1 MMGKEPSRIE
11 WKNLF
16 AAAKR
21 FKQHECWKYMW
32 DSDVFGVKNPETG
45 KIGYC
50 CVMGRNGEH
59 FGLGVYKGSVGLE
72 GLLKVLNDEVHATGL
87 NALHVQHCLMASFE
101 DRKYIDKKDYA
112 LIKKLG
118 LSFRGRNAWP
128 QFRDYTPGFHPWYIS
143 SDDARFLTIALDQ
156 TIQMAERMKEDPDLV
171 YPEDDDF
178 TYLVRVPQ
186 KKNDGDFV
194 WKDSWL
200 TPTPVKEKFMVINLE
215 ENTELQQCL
224 KEMKQLYKQRDA
236 IWEVGVSYYPQPVQ
250 DTKGERPFY
259 PKMMMLADHRSRM
272 ILSFAMGE
280 KDQYRDSF
288 IHEFLSFLDRFKML
302 PKKIMASDEEFLRLF
317 QPMTDKLG
325 IELVQTNNLEAIGDI
340 EHSMNSFF

>member
-1 MMGKEPSRIE
+1 MMGKEPTIRE

-32 DSDVFGVKNPETG
+32 DADVFGVKNPETG

-59 FGLGVYKGSVGLE
+59 FGLGVYKGSDGLD

-128 QFRDYTPGFHPWYIS
+128 KFRDYTPGFHPWYLS
-143 SDDARFLTIALDQ
+143 SDDARFLTLALDQ
-156 TIQMAERMKEDPDLV
+156 TIGIVERMKKDSDLV

-194 WKDSWL
+194 WTDAWL
-200 TPTPVKEKFMVINLE
+200 TPEPTKEKFFTIDLE
-215 ENTELQQCL
+215 ENTELQKVL
-224 KEMKQLYKQRDA
+224 EEMKQLYKHGNA

-250 DTKGERPFY
+250 EKKEERPFY
-259 PKMMMLADHRSRM
+259 PKMMVLADHHSRM
-272 ILSFAMGE
+272 ILSFAMEE
-280 KDQYRDSF
+280 KDQYQDSF

-302 PKKIMASDEEFLRLF
+302 PKKIMASDDEFIHLF

-340 EHSMNSFF
+340 EQSMNSFF